1 MLLSARVLQ
10 DVANANSFEYGSEIC
25 WTEGDTL
32 NIYFQL
38 IDASLDTPLQGF
50 SPAGRRFVPATGA
63 TLEITLENLDDG
75 KKLTRLATQPFAN
88 DGSIWALQVLAS
100 DKIRGTPQARFKLT
114 QSTVVTTGLLKNG
127 IKIYPKTNC

>member
-1 MLLSARVLQ
+1 MLLSARVLK
-10 DVANANSFEYGSEIC
+10 DVATVNSFEYGSEAS

-32 NIYFQL
+32 SVFFQL

-50 SPAGRRFVPATGA
+50 NPSGRRYVPATGA

-88 DGSIWALQVLAS
+88 DGSIWALSVLAT
-100 DKIRGTPQARFKLT
+100 DKIRGTPQVRFRLT
-114 QSTVVTTGLLKNG
+114 QSAVVTTGLLKNG